1 MHMHT
6 KYLRTT
12 HACTLH
18 TQFLESG
25 MGAEIKETAPSAAT
39 PQPPLFM
46 PMSLEDLLD
55 DTAAETAVDTTVEA
69 AGTVVPTPVATTA
82 PTPSAVPSTIRQDG
96 GTANLIDL
104 DQPVTASP
112 VTPAHT
118 HTHDGMSV
126 EDLLGLSEESASAK
140 EANAA
145 TQPTHQDKGISD
157 LIDLDQPDTS
167 THTPHHNI
175 LSGADED
182 AEGSSTS
189 ITPDAVSAGVDSGDA
204 SRSETHASFIEI
216 RGVTAA
222 VEPTVTAAPVA
233 PAHTHSHEGM
243 SVEDL
248 LGLQEESASTEDAN
262 AATQPAPA
270 TPAHT
275 PTHDGMSVED
285 LLGLPEE
292 SASTEDADAATQPA
306 PATPAHT
313 PTHDGMSVEDLLGLP
328 QEGVSAEDA
337 EAAAFTNRTS
347 LPLLALAVGAA
358 PDRVATEN
366 APSVQHVVA
375 LVALPQ
381 GDSTTEL
388 VHTGEDVEGAA
399 ACSAASLPSLA
410 MADAAAMHED
420 KSLQS
425 EESTKEDVEESD
437 IVVGEPVVHVGDA
450 GLGSSMQDDV
460 CAATVAGATVD
471 TPLAIAGIAV
481 DATPQQVA
489 HYMLQKKVCT
499 YIYM

>member
-1 MHMHT
+1 MHT

-126 EDLLGLSEESASAK
+126 EDLLCLSEESASAK

-145 TQPTHQDKGISD
+145 TQPTHQDKGTSD

-233 PAHTHSHEGM
+233 PAHTHSHE
-243 SVEDL
+243 
-248 LGLQEESASTEDAN
+248 
-262 AATQPAPA
+262 
-270 TPAHT
+270 
-275 PTHDGMSVED
+275 GMSVED